1 MAESPA
7 TAPPKVPPKSLIGTT
22 IADRYKVE
30 SLLGEGGM
38 GEVYLVQH
46 THMRKRF
53 ALKMLHPETSHNPE
67 MVARFEREAMA
78 AAHATHPNIAVAI
91 DFGRADSGAFFLV
104 LEYLEGRRLRD
115 ALAGGPLSV
124 ARALHIVQ
132 QVASALERSHEL
144 GIIHREQY
152 TPARNAV

>member
-1 MAESPA
+1 MADSAAASA
-7 TAPPKVPPKSLIGTT
+7 TSLIGST
-22 IADRYKVE
+22 IAGRYKVE
-30 SLLGEGGM
+30 SLLGAGGM

-152 TPARNAV
+152 TPAKNAV